1 MSRWSTAL
9 DQCGISD
16 PALRSD
22 YGLQRSAVRRF
33 APAEYLAVRLLLPPR
48 LHPSVVAAVAF
59 MHETDERIDSG
70 ETSARQA
77 ALRSWDEQVTAALGQ
92 QVRAEQPALPVLRAL
107 ADTARRHPFMAAR
120 VRDFLDG
127 APTEVAWSGFDT
139 EDAFQAYVDS
149 YSLPALMLT
158 ASLLEL
164 SPSADKLTF
173 RDGCRTLIEAMQR
186 IDFLA
191 DLSED
196 AAEGRVGV
204 PRDTLAR
211 FGLDTTDLARGSG
224 DHLPAVERLV
234 TAQAR
239 LAASALDSCRDLPH
253 LVEPEQQPFLETL
266 IAVQHLRLRDVERR
280 GAALLTHGAR
290 PDVLATVGLLVRQHR
305 AARRRRRRPG
315 PRRQSG

>member
-16 PALRSD
+16 PALRRD
-22 YGLQRSAVRRF
+22 YGLQRAAVRRF
-33 APAEYLAVRLLLPPR
+33 AAAEYLSVRLLLPPR

-77 ALRSWDEQVTAALGQ
+77 ALHSWDEQVTAALKQPGS
-92 QVRAEQPALPVLRAL
+92 AEQPLLRAL

-139 EDAFQAYVDS
+139 EAEFQAYVDS
-149 YSLPALMLT
+149 YCLPALMLT

-164 SPSADKLTF
+164 APSADALTF

-204 PRDTLAR
+204 PRDALER
-211 FGLDTTDLARGSG
+211 FGLDIADLARGTG

-234 TAQAR
+234 ADQAR
-239 LAASALDSCRDLPH
+239 LAGTALDSCRDLPD

-266 IAVQHLRLRDVERR
+266 ITVQRLRLRDVQRK
-280 GAALLTHGAR
+280 GAALLTRGAR
-290 PDVLATVGLLVRQHR
+290 PDVLATLRLLMHQHR
-305 AARRRRRRPG
+305 AARRRRR
-315 PRRQSG
+315 QS